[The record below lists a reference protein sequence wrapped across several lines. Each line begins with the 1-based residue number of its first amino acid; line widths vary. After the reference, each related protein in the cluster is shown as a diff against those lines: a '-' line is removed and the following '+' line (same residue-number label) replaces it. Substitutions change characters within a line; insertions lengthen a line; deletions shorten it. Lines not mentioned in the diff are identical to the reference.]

1 MNTEVSQS
9 TQTLIELQQST
20 ARRIA
25 RLVALLAWPLVAG
38 AAYEAFTTGL
48 YGLSIFYTLV
58 YLLVLATVVL
68 ETRINYRLQAYT
80 VFFLAYGVGAAGI
93 AQQGLASDARWFL
106 LLPPVLAGIFLGLRE
121 SLFASGFSIALLLG
135 LGLLFAR
142 GILQPFSPPPS
153 SADFA
158 EWVLTT
164 LIYLV
169 LNGLIVATLHY
180 LLPRL
185 VEAEQTARTL
195 AQDLTR
201 EQAEMARQAERSQK
215 RARRFEQAAELS
227 RILARVTEQQAFF
240 REVPR
245 LVAQAFDLYQVN
257 LYTLDPRG
265 ETLHLTSAASAEA
278 QALAEQG
285 YLLRLT
291 ENSPLVRA
299 ALLNQPEAQLVE
311 AHPFF
316 PESKAMVAL
325 PLGTRGELLGVLEIH
340 GRYEAFDDDDIHL
353 FQILAEQIAALGV
366 SLRLVAES
374 EARLSELRMLYAR
387 YAGVA
392 WIELLRELDLPPVQ
406 LGRLDPA
413 ALAALK
419 ADVGARQEPRS
430 ALLGDQ
436 YVLLVPLVARGLNLG
451 TVALA
456 RPAAQGDW
464 PLETTMLVRSAAE
477 RLAFALDNTRL
488 LLESQQ
494 RALYEEQLSHLGQ
507 AVWSTMDME
516 GVMEQ
521 GVTELGRLLQA
532 SEVILWL
539 TSPTASR

>member
-1 MNTEVSQS
+1 MNTEVSQDA
-9 TQTLIELQQST
+9 QTLTELQKIT
-20 ARRIA
+20 AQRIT
-25 RLVALLAWPLVAG
+25 RLVVFLAWPLVAG
-38 AAYEAFTTGL
+38 AAYEAFENGL
-48 YGLSIFYTLV
+48 YGLSAFYILV
-58 YLLVLATVVL
+58 YLLVLATVIL
-68 ETRINYRLQAYT
+68 ATRINYRLQAYT
-80 VFFLAYGVGAAGI
+80 VFFLAYGVGVAGI
-93 AQQGLASDARWFL
+93 AQQGLSSDARWFL
-106 LLPPVLAGIFLGLRE
+106 LVPPVLAGIFLGLRE
-121 SLFASGFSIALLLG
+121 SLFASGFSVLLLLG

-158 EWVLTT
+158 EWGLTT

-169 LNGLIVATLHY
+169 LNGLILATLHY

-185 VEAEQTARTL
+185 VEAEKTARAL
-195 AQDLTR
+195 AR
-201 EQAEMARQAERSQK
+201 ELAGKHDEMARQAERSRK

-227 RILARVTEQQAFF
+227 RTLAQVTEQQVFF

-245 LVAQAFDLYQVN
+245 LVAQTFDLYQVN
-257 LYTLDPRG
+257 LYTLDARG
-265 ETLHLTSAASAEA
+265 ETLYLTSAATAEA

-285 YLLRLT
+285 YMLKLT

-299 ALLNQPEAQLVE
+299 ALLNKPETQLVE

-316 PESKAMVAL
+316 PESKAMVAV
-325 PLGTRGELLGVLEIH
+325 PLGTRGELLGILEIH

-366 SLRLVAES
+366 SLRLVVES
-374 EARLSELRMLYAR
+374 EARLSELRTLYAR
-387 YAGVA
+387 YAGMA
-392 WIELLRELDLPPVQ
+392 WIELLRQLDLPPVQ

-419 ADVGARQEPRS
+419 AEVGARQEPRS
-430 ALLGDQ
+430 VLLGDQ
-436 YVLLVPLVARGLNLG
+436 YVLLVPLVARGLTLG

-464 PLETTMLVRSAAE
+464 PIETTMLVRSAAE

-494 RALYEEQLSHLGQ
+494 RALYEEQLSQLGQ
-507 AVWSTMDME
+507 AVWSTTDIE

-532 SEVILWL
+532 SEVSLWL